1 MKYANLI
8 LPSHKLCFVVAL
20 AAGMIAVPMPTMAEQ
35 AVQNI
40 QQAGVVKGQV
50 TDKNGDAVIGATVK
64 VKNAQTG
71 TVTDFNGNFSLSVQ
85 KAGTLVVSY
94 IGYLAKEVAFNPGQT
109 LNISIEEDATAL
121 DEVVV
126 VGYGVQKKSDVT
138 GSVTSINKDRLSK
151 LPVTNVLQAVQ
162 GAAAGVINKDRLSK
176 LPVTN
181 VLQAVQGAAAGVTI
195 SQGSSIPGD
204 APSALVR
211 GRNSINAGTGPYIVV
226 DGIPIS
232 KSGGSLN
239 DINPSDI
246 ESMEILKDAS
256 ATAIYGTNGANGVIL
271 ITTKHGKD
279 GKPSVSYNGY
289 IGIEDF
295 AHKMDFCNGSQI
307 TQRYKDYVAQNP
319 GETMYNDFVK
329 NQNEAEAQAAGRETD
344 WLYDMVSQTGIIQDH
359 NVTVNGGAEKIK
371 YFISGDYMSQKGVL
385 KGFNYKRY
393 SLRMNIDADVT
404 DYLKIGTNSYIV
416 SHNRDGGRVNFLMAE
431 AMSPYGKVY
440 EDNGSY
446 CIYPMYTESLF
457 FNPMRDVNQD
467 HERRQWNINL
477 NGYADINFGNIWKP
491 LDGLRY
497 KFNFGYSFVPRREN
511 YYNGAEQNDLNGY
524 GYIFNA
530 ETQSYTAE
538 NILTY
543 AKDFG
548 KHHFDL
554 TALYAS
560 SRKKYHDN
568 TAAASKFIN
577 DELLWH
583 NLGGGG
589 TQTAKSYTD
598 LYTTVSQ
605 MGRLNYSYDS
615 RYLFT
620 FTVRRDGSSV
630 FGEDNKYGTF
640 PSVAL
645 GWNIANEK
653 FMEKTQG
660 WLNNL
665 KLRLSYGKAGNEA
678 IGVYET
684 LAKMSNAAITMD
696 GQSATALYPSSRM
709 GNSGLGWE
717 TTKTFNI
724 GIDFGLL
731 NNRIN
736 GNIDFYTSTTTDL
749 LLQRNL
755 PKISGYSNVYMN
767 MGKTA
772 NKGLEVTINSKNI
785 VTKDFTWGTNLVWS
799 WNKNEIKDLYGDE
812 KSDIGNRWF
821 IGEPISVIYDYEMV
835 GIWQKDEIERG
846 DHLKW
851 DPQAQPGD
859 VKLRDVN
866 GDGKIDPNDD
876 KTIQGQTTPKWIG
889 GLTNTFTYKNLSL
902 SIFIQT
908 VQGLKRNNSLLAM
921 ASDEMGRRNSTTEI
935 GYWTES
941 NPSNEYRS
949 LSKTSNRWGYGFP
962 CDASFTRIKDI
973 TLSYQFPAQITNALR
988 ISALTV
994 YASAR
999 NLATFTSW
1007 KGWDPESD
1015 ITQRGWGGYENNYP
1029 MTKSY
1034 VFGLNVT
1041 F

>member
-8 LPSHKLCFVVAL
+8 LPSRKLCFVVAL

-138 GSVTSINKDRLSK
+138 GSVTS
-151 LPVTNVLQAVQ
+151 
-162 GAAAGVINKDRLSK
+162 INKDRLSK

-653 FMEKTQG
+653 FMEKTQA

>member
-1 MKYANLI
+1 MKYAKLT
-8 LPSHKLCFVVAL
+8 LPSKKLCFVMAL
-20 AAGMIAVPMPTMAEQ
+20 AAGLGSFPLPTMAEQ
-35 AVQNI
+35 TVQNI
-40 QQAGVVKGQV
+40 QQTGVVKGQV

-64 VKNAQTG
+64 VKNAQAG
-71 TVTDFNGNFSLSVQ
+71 TVTDYDGNFVLNVHNP
-85 KAGTLVVSY
+85 GTLVITY
-94 IGYLAKEVAFNPGQT
+94 IGYLTKEVPFTLGQT
-109 LNISIEEDATAL
+109 LNITIEEDATAL
-121 DEVVV
+121 EEVVV

-138 GSVTSINKDRLSK
+138 GSVTSINKERLSK

-162 GAAAGVINKDRLSK
+162 GAAAGVNI
-176 LPVTN
+176 T
-181 VLQAVQGAAAGVTI
+181 
-195 SQGSSIPGD
+195 QGSSIPGD

-239 DINPSDI
+239 DINPADI

-279 GKPSVSYNGY
+279 GKPTISYNGY
-289 IGIEDF
+289 FGVEDF
-295 AHKMDFCNGSQI
+295 AKKLDFCNGAQI
-307 TQRYKDYVAQNP
+307 TQRYKDYVAQNA
-319 GETMYNDFVK
+319 GETMYNDYVK
-329 NQNEAEAQAAGRETD
+329 NASEAAAQAAGQETD

-359 NVTVNGGAEKIK
+359 NVTINGGAEKVK

-393 SLRMNIDADVT
+393 SLRMNVDADVT

-431 AMSPYGKVY
+431 AMSPYGQVY
-440 EDNGSY
+440 DEDGSY
-446 CIYPMYTESLF
+446 CQYPMYSETLF
-457 FNPMRDVNQD
+457 FNPMQYVDQD

-477 NGYADINFGNIWKP
+477 NGYADINFENIWKP
-491 LDGLRY
+491 LAGLHY
-497 KFNFGYSFVPRREN
+497 KFNFGYSYVPKREN
-511 YYNGAEQNDLNGY
+511 YYNGEDQFNTSGGY

-530 ETQSYTAE
+530 ETQSRTVE
-538 NILTY
+538 NILSY
-543 AKDFG
+543 AKDIQ
-548 KHHFDL
+548 KHHFDITL
-554 TALYAS
+554 LYAS

-568 TAAASKFIN
+568 TATGAKFIN

-583 NLGGGG
+583 NLGGGS
-589 TQTAKSYTD
+589 TQTSKSYTD
-598 LYTTVSQ
+598 LYKTVSQ

-630 FGEDNKYGTF
+630 FGDDNKFGVF

-645 GWNIANEK
+645 GWNITNEK
-653 FMEKTQG
+653 FMEKAQG

-684 LAKMSNAAITMD
+684 LAKMSNNALTMD

-724 GIDFGLL
+724 GLDFGFL

-736 GNIDFYTSTTTDL
+736 GNIDFYTSSTTDL

-785 VTKDFTWGTNLVWS
+785 VTKDFTWGTSLVWS
-799 WNKNEIKDLYGDE
+799 WNKNEIKDLYGDQ
-812 KSDIGNRWF
+812 KDDLGNRWF
-821 IGEPISVIYDYEMV
+821 IGQPISVIYDYVME
-835 GIWQKDEIERG
+835 GIWQKDEIDRG
-846 DHLKW
+846 DHLKQ

-859 VKLRDVN
+859 VKLADLD
-866 GDGKIDPNDD
+866 GDGKITPEGD
-876 KTIQGQTTPKWIG
+876 KKIQGQTTPKWIG
-889 GLTNTFTYKNLSL
+889 GLTNTFTYKNLTL

-935 GYWTES
+935 GYWTEA

-962 CDASFTRIKDI
+962 RSAAFTRVKDI
-973 TLSYQFPAQITNALR
+973 TLSYQFPAQICNMLHLN
-988 ISALTV
+988 ALTV
-994 YASAR
+994 YASGR
-999 NLATFTSW
+999 NLWTFTSW

-1029 MTKSY
+1029 MTKSM

>member
-138 GSVTSINKDRLSK
+138 GSVTS
-151 LPVTNVLQAVQ
+151 
-162 GAAAGVINKDRLSK
+162 INKDRLSK

-973 TLSYQFPAQITNALR
+973 TLSYQFPTQITNALR

>member
-1 MKYANLI
+1 MKYAKLT
-8 LPSHKLCFVVAL
+8 LPSKKLCFVMAL
-20 AAGMIAVPMPTMAEQ
+20 AAGMVAFPLPTMAEQ
-35 AVQNI
+35 AVQNV

-64 VKNAQTG
+64 VKDAQTG

-85 KAGTLVVSY
+85 KAGSIVVSY
-94 IGYLAKEVAFNPGQT
+94 IGYLTKEVAFTPGQS
-109 LNISIEEDATAL
+109 LNITIEEDATAL

-138 GSVTSINKDRLSK
+138 GSVTS
-151 LPVTNVLQAVQ
+151 
-162 GAAAGVINKDRLSK
+162 INKDRLSK

-239 DINPSDI
+239 DINPGDI

-289 IGIEDF
+289 IGFENF
-295 AHKMDFCNGSQI
+295 AKKMDFCNGAQI

-319 GETMYNDFVK
+319 GETMYNDYVK
-329 NQNEAEAQAAGRETD
+329 NQNEADAQAAGKETD

-359 NVTVNGGAEKIK
+359 NVTVNGGADKIK

-385 KGFNYKRY
+385 RGFNYKRY

-440 EDNGSY
+440 EDDGSY

-477 NGYADINFGNIWKP
+477 NAYADINFGNIWKP
-491 LDGLRY
+491 LEGLSY

-511 YYNGAEQNDLNGY
+511 YYNGAEQNDQNGY

-530 ETQSYTAE
+530 ETQSRTVE

-543 AKDFG
+543 AKDIK
-548 KHHFDL
+548 KHHFDITL
-554 TALYAS
+554 LYAS

-568 TAAASKFIN
+568 TATGAKFIN

-583 NLGGGG
+583 NLGGGA

-598 LYTTVSQ
+598 LYKTVSQ

-630 FGEDNKYGTF
+630 FGSDNKYGTF
-640 PSVAL
+640 PSIAL

-653 FMEKTQG
+653 FMEKVD

-684 LAKMSNAAITMD
+684 LAKMSNAALTMD

-724 GIDFGLL
+724 GIDFGIL

-736 GNIDFYTSTTTDL
+736 GNIDFYTSKTTDL

-767 MGKTA
+767 MGETA
-772 NKGLEVTINSKNI
+772 NKGLEITINSKNI
-785 VTKDFTWGTNLVWS
+785 VTKDFTWGTSLVWS
-799 WNKNEIKDLYGDE
+799 WNKNEIKDLYGD
-812 KSDIGNRWF
+812 KQDDLGNRWF
-821 IGEPISVIYDYEMV
+821 IGEPISVIYDYVME

-846 DHLKW
+846 DHLNH

-859 VKLRDVN
+859 VKLADLN
-866 GDGKIDPNDD
+866 GDGKITPEGD
-876 KTIQGQTTPKWIG
+876 KKIQGQTTPKWIG
-889 GLTNTFTYKNLSL
+889 GMTNTFTYKNLSL

-962 CDASFTRIKDI
+962 RSAAFTRIKDI
-973 TLSYQFPAQITNALR
+973 TLSYQFPAQICNMLHLN
-988 ISALTV
+988 ALTV
-994 YASAR
+994 YASGR
-999 NLATFTSW
+999 NLFTFTDW

-1029 MTKSY
+1029 MTKSM

>member
-1 MKYANLI
+1 MKYAKLT
-8 LPSHKLCFVVAL
+8 LPSKKLCFVMAL
-20 AAGMIAVPMPTMAEQ
+20 AAGLGSFPLPTMAEQ
-35 AVQNI
+35 TVQNI
-40 QQAGVVKGQV
+40 QQTGVVKGQV
-50 TDKNGDAVIGATVK
+50 TDKNGDPVIGATVK
-64 VKNAQTG
+64 VKNAQAG
-71 TVTDFNGNFSLSVQ
+71 TVTDYDGNFVLNVHNP
-85 KAGTLVVSY
+85 GTLVITY
-94 IGYLAKEVAFNPGQT
+94 IGYLTKEVPFTLGQT
-109 LNISIEEDATAL
+109 LNITIEEDATAL

-162 GAAAGVINKDRLSK
+162 GAAAGV
-176 LPVTN
+176 
-181 VLQAVQGAAAGVTI
+181 TI
-195 SQGSSIPGD
+195 TQGSSIPGD

-239 DINPSDI
+239 DINPADI

-279 GKPSVSYNGY
+279 GKPTVSYNGY
-289 IGIEDF
+289 VGFEDF
-295 AHKMDFCNGSQI
+295 AKKMDFCNGAQI

-319 GETMYNDFVK
+319 GETMYNDYVK
-329 NQNEAEAQAAGRETD
+329 NQNEAAAQAAGQETD
-344 WLYDMVSQTGIIQDH
+344 WIYDMVSQTGIIQDH
-359 NVTVNGGAEKIK
+359 NVTVNGGAERIK

-393 SLRMNIDADVT
+393 SMRMNVDADVT
-404 DYLKIGTNSYIV
+404 NYLKIGTNSYIV

-431 AMSPYGKVY
+431 AMSPYGQVY
-440 EDNGSY
+440 NEDGSY

-477 NGYADINFGNIWKP
+477 NAYAEMDFGNIWKP
-491 LDGLRY
+491 LAGLRY

-511 YYNGAEQNDLNGY
+511 YYNGAEQNDQNGY

-530 ETQSYTAE
+530 ETQSRTVE

-543 AKDFG
+543 AKDIQ
-548 KHHFDL
+548 KHHFDITL
-554 TALYAS
+554 LYAS

-568 TAAASKFIN
+568 TATGAKFIN
-577 DELLWH
+577 DELSWH

-598 LYTTVSQ
+598 LYKTVSQ

-630 FGEDNKYGTF
+630 FGNDNKFGVF

-653 FMEKTQG
+653 FMEKAQG

-684 LAKMSNAAITMD
+684 LAKMSNNALTMD

-724 GIDFGLL
+724 GLDFGFL

-736 GNIDFYTSTTTDL
+736 GNIDFYTSSTTDL

-785 VTKDFTWGTNLVWS
+785 VTKDFTWGTSLVWS
-799 WNKNEIKDLYGDE
+799 WNKNEIKDLYGDQ
-812 KSDIGNRWF
+812 KDDLGNRWF
-821 IGEPISVIYDYEMV
+821 IGQPISVIYDYVME
-835 GIWQKDEIERG
+835 GIWQKDEIDRG
-846 DHLKW
+846 DHLKQ

-859 VKLRDVN
+859 VKLADLD
-866 GDGKIDPNDD
+866 GDGKITPEGD
-876 KTIQGQTTPKWIG
+876 KKIQGQTTPKWIG
-889 GLTNTFTYKNLSL
+889 GLTNTFTYKNLTL

-935 GYWTES
+935 GYWTEA

-962 CDASFTRIKDI
+962 RSAAFTRVKDI
-973 TLSYQFPAQITNALR
+973 TLSYQFPAQICNMLHLN
-988 ISALTV
+988 ALTV
-994 YASAR
+994 YASGR
-999 NLATFTSW
+999 NLWTFTSW

-1029 MTKSY
+1029 MTKSM

>member
-1 MKYANLI
+1 MKYAKLT
-8 LPSHKLCFVVAL
+8 LPSKKLCFVMAL
-20 AAGMIAVPMPTMAEQ
+20 AAGMVAFPLPTMAEQ
-35 AVQNI
+35 AVQNV

-64 VKNAQTG
+64 VKDAQTG

-85 KAGTLVVSY
+85 KAGSIVVSY
-94 IGYLAKEVAFNPGQT
+94 IGYLTKEVAFTPGQS
-109 LNISIEEDATAL
+109 LNITIEEDATAL

-138 GSVTSINKDRLSK
+138 GSVTS
-151 LPVTNVLQAVQ
+151 
-162 GAAAGVINKDRLSK
+162 INKDRLSK

-239 DINPSDI
+239 DINPGDI

-289 IGIEDF
+289 IGFENF
-295 AHKMDFCNGSQI
+295 AKKMDFCNGAQI

-319 GETMYNDFVK
+319 GETMYNDYVK
-329 NQNEAEAQAAGRETD
+329 NQNEADAQAAGKETD

-359 NVTVNGGAEKIK
+359 NVTVNGGADKIK

-440 EDNGSY
+440 EDDGSY

-477 NGYADINFGNIWKP
+477 NAYADINFGNIWKP
-491 LDGLRY
+491 LEGLSY

-511 YYNGAEQNDLNGY
+511 YYNGAEQNDQNGY

-530 ETQSYTAE
+530 ETQSRTVE

-543 AKDFG
+543 AKDIK
-548 KHHFDL
+548 KHHFDITL
-554 TALYAS
+554 LYAS

-568 TAAASKFIN
+568 TATGAKFIN

-583 NLGGGG
+583 NLGGGA

-598 LYTTVSQ
+598 LYKTVSQ

-630 FGEDNKYGTF
+630 FGSDNKYGTF
-640 PSVAL
+640 PSIAL

-653 FMEKTQG
+653 FMEKVD

-684 LAKMSNAAITMD
+684 LAKMSNAALTMD

-724 GIDFGLL
+724 GIDFGIL

-736 GNIDFYTSTTTDL
+736 GNIDFYTSKTTDL

-767 MGKTA
+767 MGETA
-772 NKGLEVTINSKNI
+772 NKGLEITINSKNI
-785 VTKDFTWGTNLVWS
+785 VTKDFTWGTSLVWS
-799 WNKNEIKDLYGDE
+799 WNKNEIKDLYGD
-812 KSDIGNRWF
+812 KQDDLGNRWF
-821 IGEPISVIYDYEMV
+821 IGEPISVIYDYVME

-846 DHLKW
+846 DHLNH

-859 VKLRDVN
+859 VKLADLD
-866 GDGKIDPNDD
+866 GDGKITPEGD
-876 KTIQGQTTPKWIG
+876 KKIQGQTTPKWIG
-889 GLTNTFTYKNLSL
+889 GMTNTFTYKNLSL

-908 VQGLKRNNSLLAM
+908 VQGLKRDNSLLAM

-962 CDASFTRIKDI
+962 RSAAFTRIKDI
-973 TLSYQFPAQITNALR
+973 TLSYQFPAQICNMLHLN
-988 ISALTV
+988 ALTV
-994 YASAR
+994 YASGR
-999 NLATFTSW
+999 NLFTFTDW

-1029 MTKSY
+1029 MTKSM

>member
-1 MKYANLI
+1 M
-8 LPSHKLCFVVAL
+8 AL
-20 AAGMIAVPMPTMAEQ
+20 AAGLGSFPLPTMAEQ
-35 AVQNI
+35 TVQNI
-40 QQAGVVKGQV
+40 QQTGVVKGQV
-50 TDKNGDAVIGATVK
+50 TDKNGDPVIGATVK
-64 VKNAQTG
+64 VKNAQAG
-71 TVTDFNGNFSLSVQ
+71 TVTDYDGNFVLNVHNP
-85 KAGTLVVSY
+85 GTLVITY
-94 IGYLAKEVAFNPGQT
+94 IGYLTKEVPFTLGQT
-109 LNISIEEDATAL
+109 LNITIEEDATAL

-162 GAAAGVINKDRLSK
+162 GAAAGV
-176 LPVTN
+176 
-181 VLQAVQGAAAGVTI
+181 TI
-195 SQGSSIPGD
+195 TQGSSIPGD

-239 DINPSDI
+239 DINPADI

-279 GKPSVSYNGY
+279 GKPTVSYNGY
-289 IGIEDF
+289 VGFEDF
-295 AHKMDFCNGSQI
+295 AKKMDFCNGAQI

-319 GETMYNDFVK
+319 GETMYNDYVK
-329 NQNEAEAQAAGRETD
+329 NQNEAAAQAAGQETD
-344 WLYDMVSQTGIIQDH
+344 WIYDMVSQTGIIQDH
-359 NVTVNGGAEKIK
+359 NVTVNGGAERIK

-393 SLRMNIDADVT
+393 SMRMNVDADVT
-404 DYLKIGTNSYIV
+404 NYLKIGTNSYIV

-431 AMSPYGKVY
+431 AMSPYGQVY
-440 EDNGSY
+440 NEDGSY

-477 NGYADINFGNIWKP
+477 NAYAEMDFGNIWKP
-491 LDGLRY
+491 LAGLRY

-511 YYNGAEQNDLNGY
+511 YYNGAEQNDQNGY

-530 ETQSYTAE
+530 ETQSRTVE

-543 AKDFG
+543 AKDIQ
-548 KHHFDL
+548 KHHFDITL
-554 TALYAS
+554 LYAS

-568 TAAASKFIN
+568 TATGAKFIN
-577 DELLWH
+577 DELSWH

-598 LYTTVSQ
+598 LYKTVSQ

-630 FGEDNKYGTF
+630 FGNDNKFGVF

-653 FMEKTQG
+653 FMEKAQG

-684 LAKMSNAAITMD
+684 LAKMSNNALTMD

-724 GIDFGLL
+724 GLDFGFL

-736 GNIDFYTSTTTDL
+736 GNIDFYTSSTTDL

-785 VTKDFTWGTNLVWS
+785 VTKDFTWGTSLVWS
-799 WNKNEIKDLYGDE
+799 WNKNEIKDLYGDQ
-812 KSDIGNRWF
+812 KDDLGNRWF
-821 IGEPISVIYDYEMV
+821 IGQPISVIYDYVME
-835 GIWQKDEIERG
+835 GIWQKDEIDRG
-846 DHLKW
+846 DHLKQ

-859 VKLRDVN
+859 VKLADLD
-866 GDGKIDPNDD
+866 GDGKITPEGD
-876 KTIQGQTTPKWIG
+876 KKIQGQTTPKWIG
-889 GLTNTFTYKNLSL
+889 GLTNTFTYKNLTL

-935 GYWTES
+935 GYWTEA

-962 CDASFTRIKDI
+962 RSAAFTRVKDI
-973 TLSYQFPAQITNALR
+973 TLSYQFPAQICNMLHLN
-988 ISALTV
+988 ALTV
-994 YASAR
+994 YASGR
-999 NLATFTSW
+999 NLWTFTSW

-1029 MTKSY
+1029 MTKSM

>member
-1 MKYANLI
+1 M
-8 LPSHKLCFVVAL
+8 KLCFAMAL
-20 AAGMIAVPMPTMAEQ
+20 AAGMMAFPLSTKAEQ
-35 AVQNI
+35 AVQNV

-50 TDKNGDAVIGATVK
+50 TDKNGDAVIGATIK
-64 VKNAQTG
+64 VKNAQAG
-71 TVTDFNGNFSLSVQ
+71 TVTDFDGQFSLNVQ
-85 KAGTLVVSY
+85 GPGTLVISY
-94 IGYLAKEVAFNPGQT
+94 IGYLTKEVPFTVGQT
-109 LNISIEEDATAL
+109 LSISIEEDATAL

-138 GSVTSINKDRLSK
+138 GSVTSINKE
-151 LPVTNVLQAVQ
+151 
-162 GAAAGVINKDRLSK
+162 RLSK

-195 SQGSSIPGD
+195 QQGSSIPGD

-239 DINPSDI
+239 DINPGDI

-279 GKPSVSYNGY
+279 GKPSISYNGY
-289 IGIEDF
+289 LGIEDF
-295 AHKMDFCNGSQI
+295 AKKLDYCNGAQI
-307 TQRYKDYVAQNP
+307 TQRYRDYVAQNP
-319 GETMYNDFVK
+319 GETMYNDYVK
-329 NQNEAEAQAAGRETD
+329 NQAEAANQAAGIETD
-344 WLYDMVSQTGIIQDH
+344 GLYDMVSQTGIIQDH
-359 NVTVNGGAEKIK
+359 HVTSKGGAENVK

-404 DYLKIGTNSYIV
+404 NYLKIGTNSYIV

-431 AMSPYGKVY
+431 AMSPYGQVY
-440 EDNGSY
+440 EEDGSY
-446 CIYPMYTESLF
+446 KQYPMYSETLF
-457 FNPMRDVNQD
+457 FNPMQYIDQD
-467 HERRQWNINL
+467 HKRRQWNINL
-477 NGYADINFGNIWKP
+477 NGYADLNFGNIWKP
-491 LDGLRY
+491 LEGLHY
-497 KFNFGYSFVPRREN
+497 KFNFGYSFVPKREN
-511 YYNGAEQNDLNGY
+511 YYNGEAEFNYSGGY

-530 ETQSYTAE
+530 ETQSYTSE
-538 NILTY
+538 NILSY
-543 AKDFG
+543 AKDIK
-548 KHHFDL
+548 KHHFDITL
-554 TALYAS
+554 LYAS
-560 SRKKYHDN
+560 SRKKYHESKA
-568 TAAASKFIN
+568 TGSKFIN
-577 DELLWH
+577 DELSWH
-583 NLGGGG
+583 NLGGGS
-589 TQTAKSYTD
+589 TQTSGSYSD

-630 FGEDNKYGTF
+630 FGADNKYGTF

-645 GWNIANEK
+645 GWNISNEK
-653 FMEKTQG
+653 FMEKAD

-684 LAKMSNAAITMD
+684 LAKMSNSAITMD
-696 GQSATALYPSSRM
+696 GASATALYPSSRM

-724 GIDFGLL
+724 GIDFGIL

-799 WNKNEIKDLYGDE
+799 YNKNEIKDLYGDE
-812 KSDIGNRWF
+812 KDDLGNRWF
-821 IGEPISVIYDYEMV
+821 IGEPISVIYDYVME
-835 GIWQKDEIERG
+835 GIWQEDEIARG
-846 DHLKW
+846 DHLNH
-851 DPQAQPGD
+851 DPQAQAGD
-859 VKLRDVN
+859 VKLADLD
-866 GDGKIDPNDD
+866 GDGKITPEGD
-876 KTIQGQTTPKWIG
+876 KKIQGQTAPKWTA
-889 GLTNTFTYKNLSL
+889 GLTNTFSYKGFTL

-908 VQGLKRNNSLLAM
+908 AQGHKRNNSLLAM
-921 ASDEMGRRNSTTEI
+921 AADEQGRRNSTTEV
-935 GYWTES
+935 GYWTPE
-941 NPSNEYRS
+941 NKSNEYRS

-962 CDASFTRIKDI
+962 RNAGYTRIKDV
-973 TLSYQFPAQITNALR
+973 TLSYQFPAQVINALHL
-988 ISALTV
+988 SALTAYV
-994 YASAR
+994 SGR
-999 NLATFTSW
+999 NLYTFTSW
-1007 KGWDPESD
+1007 KGWDPEAD

-1029 MTKSY
+1029 MTKSF

>member
-1 MKYANLI
+1 MKYAKLT
-8 LPSHKLCFVVAL
+8 LPSKKLCFVMAL
-20 AAGMIAVPMPTMAEQ
+20 AAGMVAFPLPTMAEQ
-35 AVQNI
+35 AVQNV

-64 VKNAQTG
+64 VKDAQTG

-85 KAGTLVVSY
+85 KAGSIVVSY
-94 IGYLAKEVAFNPGQT
+94 IGYLTKEVAFTPGQS
-109 LNISIEEDATAL
+109 LNITIEEDATAL

-138 GSVTSINKDRLSK
+138 GSVTS
-151 LPVTNVLQAVQ
+151 
-162 GAAAGVINKDRLSK
+162 INKDRLSK

-239 DINPSDI
+239 DINPGDI

-289 IGIEDF
+289 IGFENF
-295 AHKMDFCNGSQI
+295 AKKMDFCNGAQI

-319 GETMYNDFVK
+319 GETMYNDYVK
-329 NQNEAEAQAAGRETD
+329 NQNEADAQAAGKETD

-359 NVTVNGGAEKIK
+359 NVTVNGGADKIK

-440 EDNGSY
+440 EDDGSY

-477 NGYADINFGNIWKP
+477 NAYADINFGNIWKP
-491 LDGLRY
+491 LEGLSY

-511 YYNGAEQNDLNGY
+511 YYNGAEQNDQNGY

-530 ETQSYTAE
+530 ETQSRTVE

-543 AKDFG
+543 AKDIK
-548 KHHFDL
+548 KHHFDITL
-554 TALYAS
+554 LYAS

-568 TAAASKFIN
+568 TATGAKFIN

-583 NLGGGG
+583 NLGGGA

-598 LYTTVSQ
+598 LYKTVSQ

-630 FGEDNKYGTF
+630 FGSDNKYGTF
-640 PSVAL
+640 PSIAL

-653 FMEKTQG
+653 FMEKVD

-684 LAKMSNAAITMD
+684 LAKMSNAALTMD

-724 GIDFGLL
+724 GIDFGIL

-736 GNIDFYTSTTTDL
+736 GNIDFYTSKTTDL

-767 MGKTA
+767 MGETA
-772 NKGLEVTINSKNI
+772 NKGLEITINSKNI
-785 VTKDFTWGTNLVWS
+785 VTKDFTWGTSLVWS
-799 WNKNEIKDLYGDE
+799 WNKNEIKDLYGD
-812 KSDIGNRWF
+812 KQDDLGNRWF
-821 IGEPISVIYDYEMV
+821 IGEPISVIYDYVME

-846 DHLKW
+846 DHLNH

-859 VKLRDVN
+859 VKLADLN
-866 GDGKIDPNDD
+866 GDGKITPEGD
-876 KTIQGQTTPKWIG
+876 KKIQGQTTPKWIG
-889 GLTNTFTYKNLSL
+889 GMTNTFTYKNLSL

-941 NPSNEYRS
+941 NPTNEYRS

-962 CDASFTRIKDI
+962 RSAAFTRIKDI
-973 TLSYQFPAQITNALR
+973 TLSYQFPAQICNMLHLN
-988 ISALTV
+988 ALTV
-994 YASAR
+994 YASGR
-999 NLATFTSW
+999 NLFTFTDW

-1015 ITQRGWGGYENNYP
+1015 ITQRGWRDCENNYP
-1029 MTKSY
+1029 MTKSM

>member
-1 MKYANLI
+1 MKYAKLT
-8 LPSHKLCFVVAL
+8 LPTRKLCFVMAL
-20 AAGMIAVPMPTMAEQ
+20 AAGMMAFPLPTMAEQ
-35 AVQNI
+35 AVQDV

-50 TDKNGDAVIGATVK
+50 TDKNGEGVIGATVK
-64 VKNAQTG
+64 VKDAATG
-71 TVTDFNGNFSLSVQ
+71 TVTDFDGSFSLNVQ
-85 KAGTLVVSY
+85 SAGTLVVSY
-94 IGYLAKEVAFNPGQT
+94 IGYLTKEVAFTPGQT
-109 LNISIEEDATAL
+109 LNITIEEDATAL

-138 GSVTSINKDRLSK
+138 GSVTS
-151 LPVTNVLQAVQ
+151 
-162 GAAAGVINKDRLSK
+162 INKDRLSK

-226 DGIPIS
+226 DGVPIS

-239 DINPSDI
+239 DINPGDI

-271 ITTKHGKD
+271 ITTKHGTD
-279 GKPSVSYNGY
+279 GKPSISYNGY
-289 IGIEDF
+289 LGIEDF
-295 AHKMDFCNGSQI
+295 AHKMDYCNGAQI

-404 DYLKIGTNSYIV
+404 DYLRIGTNSYIV
-416 SHNRDGGRVNFLMAE
+416 SHNRDGGRVNFMMAE

-440 EDNGSY
+440 EDDGSY

-457 FNPMRDVNQD
+457 FNPLRDINQD

-477 NGYADINFGNIWKP
+477 NAYAELNFGNIWKP
-491 LDGLRY
+491 LTGLTY
-497 KFNFGYSFVPRREN
+497 KFNFGYSFVPKREN
-511 YYNGAEQNDLNGY
+511 YYNGAEQNDPNGY

-530 ETQSYTAE
+530 ETQSRTVE

-543 AKDFG
+543 AKDIQ
-548 KHHFDL
+548 KHHFDITL
-554 TALYAS
+554 LYAS

-568 TAAASKFIN
+568 TATGAKFIN

-630 FGEDNKYGTF
+630 FGSDNKYGTF

-653 FMEKTQG
+653 FMEKAD

-684 LAKMSNAAITMD
+684 LAKMSNAALTMD

-724 GIDFGLL
+724 GIDFGFL

-755 PKISGYSNVYMN
+755 PKISGFSNVYMN
-767 MGKTA
+767 MGETA
-772 NKGLEVTINSKNI
+772 NKGLEITVNSKNI
-785 VTKDFTWGTNLVWS
+785 VTKDFTWSTSLVWS
-799 WNKNEIKDLYGDE
+799 WNKNEIKDLYGD
-812 KSDIGNRWF
+812 KQDDLGNRWF
-821 IGEPISVIYDYEMV
+821 IGHPISVIYDYEME

-846 DHLKW
+846 DHLKH
-851 DPQAQPGD
+851 DPQAQAGD
-859 VKLRDVN
+859 VKLRDID
-866 GDGKIDPNDD
+866 GDGKITPEGD

-889 GLTNTFTYKNLSL
+889 GLTNTFTYKNLTL

-921 ASDEMGRRNSTTEI
+921 ASDEMGRRNSTTEV
-935 GYWTES
+935 GYWS
-941 NPSNEYRS
+941 VDNPTNEFRS

-962 CDASFTRIKDI
+962 RNASFTRVKDI
-973 TLSYQFPAQITNALR
+973 TLSYVFPQQITNKLH
-988 ISALTV
+988 IGGLTV
-994 YASAR
+994 YASGR
-999 NLATFTSW
+999 NLLTFTDW
-1007 KGWDPESD
+1007 IGWDPESD

>member
-1 MKYANLI
+1 MKYAKLT
-8 LPSHKLCFVVAL
+8 LPTRKLCFVMAL
-20 AAGMIAVPMPTMAEQ
+20 AAGMVAFPLPTMAEQ
-35 AVQNI
+35 AVQDV

-50 TDKNGDAVIGATVK
+50 TDKNGEGVIGATVK
-64 VKNAQTG
+64 VKDAATG
-71 TVTDFNGNFSLSVQ
+71 TVTDFDGNFTLNVQ
-85 KAGTLVVSY
+85 GAGTLVVSY
-94 IGYLAKEVAFNPGQT
+94 IGYLTKEVPFTVGQT

-138 GSVTSINKDRLSK
+138 GSVTSINKE
-151 LPVTNVLQAVQ
+151 
-162 GAAAGVINKDRLSK
+162 RLSK

-195 SQGSSIPGD
+195 TQGSSIPGD

-239 DINPSDI
+239 DINPNDI

-279 GKPSVSYNGY
+279 GKPNISYNGY
-289 IGIEDF
+289 LGIEDF
-295 AHKMDFCNGSQI
+295 AKKLDFCNGAEI
-307 TQRYKDYVAQNP
+307 TQRYKDYVAQNA
-319 GETMYNDFVK
+319 GETMYNDYVK
-329 NQNEAEAQAAGRETD
+329 NANEAANQAAGIETD
-344 WLYDMVSQTGIIQDH
+344 WLYDMISQTGIIQDH
-359 NVTVNGGAEKIK
+359 NVTINGGAERVK
-371 YFISGDYMSQKGVL
+371 YFISGDYMKQKGVL
-385 KGFNYKRY
+385 KGFNYQRY

-431 AMSPYGKVY
+431 AMSPYGQVY
-440 EDNGSY
+440 DEDGSY
-446 CIYPMYTESLF
+446 TQYPMYSETLF
-457 FNPMRDVNQD
+457 FNPMQYIDQD

-491 LDGLRY
+491 LEGLHY
-497 KFNFGYSFVPRREN
+497 KFNFGYSFVPRRED
-511 YYNGAEQNDLNGY
+511 YYNGEAQFNTSGGY

-530 ETQSYTAE
+530 ETQSYTSE
-538 NILTY
+538 NIVSY
-543 AKDFG
+543 AKDLG
-548 KHHFDL
+548 KNHFDVTL
-554 TALYAS
+554 LYAS
-560 SRKKYHDN
+560 SRKKYHESKA
-568 TAAASKFIN
+568 TGSKFIN

-583 NLGGGG
+583 NLGGGS
-589 TQTAKSYTD
+589 TQTSGSYSD

-630 FGEDNKYGTF
+630 FGDDNKYGVF

-645 GWNIANEK
+645 GWNITNEK
-653 FMEKTQG
+653 FMEKMD

-684 LAKMSNAAITMD
+684 LAKMSNAAIAMD
-696 GQSATALYPSSRM
+696 GATATALYPSSRM

-724 GIDFGLL
+724 GIDFGIL

-772 NKGLEVTINSKNI
+772 NKGLEITINSKNI
-785 VTKDFTWGTNLVWS
+785 VTKDFTWGTSLVWS

-812 KSDIGNRWF
+812 KDDLGNRWF
-821 IGEPISVIYDYEMV
+821 IGEPISVIYDYEME
-835 GIWQKDEIERG
+835 GIWQEDEIAAG
-846 DHLKW
+846 KHLNQ
-851 DPQAQPGD
+851 DPQAQAGD
-859 VKLRDVN
+859 VKLKDQN

-876 KTIQGQTTPKWIG
+876 KVIQGQTTPKWTA
-889 GLTNTFTYKNLSL
+889 GLTNTFSYKGFTLSV
-902 SIFIQT
+902 FIQT
-908 VQGLKRNNSLLAM
+908 AQGQKRNNSLLAM
-921 ASDEMGRRNSTTEI
+921 AADEQGRRNSTTEV
-935 GYWTES
+935 GYWTPE
-941 NPSNEYRS
+941 NKSNEYRS

-962 CDASFTRIKDI
+962 RDASYTRIKDV
-973 TLSYQFPAQITNALR
+973 TLSYTFPTQITNLLHL
-988 ISALTV
+988 SSLTAYV
-994 YASAR
+994 SGR
-999 NLATFTSW
+999 NLYTFTDW
-1007 KGWDPESD
+1007 KGWDPEAD
-1015 ITQRGWGGYENNYP
+1015 ITQRGWSGYENNYP
-1029 MTKSY
+1029 MTKSF

>member
-1 MKYANLI
+1 MKYAKLT
-8 LPSHKLCFVVAL
+8 LPSKKLCFVMAL
-20 AAGMIAVPMPTMAEQ
+20 AAGMVAFPLPTMAEQ
-35 AVQNI
+35 AVQNV

-64 VKNAQTG
+64 VKDAQTG

-85 KAGTLVVSY
+85 KAGSIVVSY
-94 IGYLAKEVAFNPGQT
+94 IGYLTKEVAFTPGQS
-109 LNISIEEDATAL
+109 LNITIEEDATAL

-138 GSVTSINKDRLSK
+138 GSVTS
-151 LPVTNVLQAVQ
+151 
-162 GAAAGVINKDRLSK
+162 INKDRLSK

-239 DINPSDI
+239 DINPGDI

-289 IGIEDF
+289 IGFENF
-295 AHKMDFCNGSQI
+295 AKKMDFCNGAQI

-319 GETMYNDFVK
+319 GETMYNDYVK
-329 NQNEAEAQAAGRETD
+329 NQNEADAQAAGKETD

-359 NVTVNGGAEKIK
+359 NVTVNGGADKIK

-440 EDNGSY
+440 EDDGSY

-477 NGYADINFGNIWKP
+477 NAYADINFGNIWKP
-491 LDGLRY
+491 LEGLSY
-497 KFNFGYSFVPRREN
+497 KFNFGYSFVPKREN
-511 YYNGAEQNDLNGY
+511 YYNGAEQNDQNGY

-530 ETQSYTAE
+530 ETQSRTVE

-543 AKDFG
+543 AKDIK
-548 KHHFDL
+548 KHHFDITL
-554 TALYAS
+554 LYAS

-568 TAAASKFIN
+568 TATGAKFIN

-583 NLGGGG
+583 NLGGGA

-598 LYTTVSQ
+598 LYKTVSQ

-630 FGEDNKYGTF
+630 FGSDNKYGTF
-640 PSVAL
+640 PSIAL

-653 FMEKTQG
+653 FMEKVD

-684 LAKMSNAAITMD
+684 LAKMSNAALTMD

-724 GIDFGLL
+724 GIDFGIL

-736 GNIDFYTSTTTDL
+736 GNIDFYTSKTTDL

-767 MGKTA
+767 MGETA
-772 NKGLEVTINSKNI
+772 NKGLEITINSKNI
-785 VTKDFTWGTNLVWS
+785 VTKDFTWGTSLVWS
-799 WNKNEIKDLYGDE
+799 WNKNEIKDLYGDQQ
-812 KSDIGNRWF
+812 DDLGNRWF
-821 IGEPISVIYDYEMV
+821 IGEPISVIYDYVME

-846 DHLKW
+846 DHLNH

-859 VKLRDVN
+859 VKLADLD
-866 GDGKIDPNDD
+866 GDGKITPEGD
-876 KTIQGQTTPKWIG
+876 KKIQGQTTPKWIG
-889 GLTNTFTYKNLSL
+889 GMTNTFTYKNLSL

-941 NPSNEYRS
+941 NPTNEYRS

-962 CDASFTRIKDI
+962 RSAAFTRIKDI
-973 TLSYQFPAQITNALR
+973 TLSYQFPAQICNMLHLN
-988 ISALTV
+988 ALTV
-994 YASAR
+994 YASGR
-999 NLATFTSW
+999 NLFTFTDW

-1029 MTKSY
+1029 MTKSM

>member
-1 MKYANLI
+1 MKYAKLT
-8 LPSHKLCFVVAL
+8 LPTRKLCFVMAL
-20 AAGMIAVPMPTMAEQ
+20 AAGMMAFPLPTMAEQ
-35 AVQNI
+35 AVQDV

-50 TDKNGDAVIGATVK
+50 TDKNGEGVIGATVK
-64 VKNAQTG
+64 VKDAATG
-71 TVTDFNGNFSLSVQ
+71 TVTDYDGSFSLNVQ
-85 KAGTLVVSY
+85 SAGTLVVSY
-94 IGYLAKEVAFNPGQT
+94 IGYLTKEVAFTPGQT
-109 LNISIEEDATAL
+109 LNITIEEDATAL

-138 GSVTSINKDRLSK
+138 GSVTS
-151 LPVTNVLQAVQ
+151 
-162 GAAAGVINKDRLSK
+162 INKDRLSK

-226 DGIPIS
+226 DGVPIS

-239 DINPSDI
+239 DINPGDI

-279 GKPSVSYNGY
+279 GKPSISYNGY
-289 IGIEDF
+289 LGIEDF
-295 AHKMDFCNGSQI
+295 AHKMDYCNGAQI

-359 NVTVNGGAEKIK
+359 NVTINGGAEKIK

-404 DYLKIGTNSYIV
+404 DYLRIGTNSYIV
-416 SHNRDGGRVNFLMAE
+416 SHNRDGGRVNFMMAE

-440 EDNGSY
+440 EDDGSY

-457 FNPMRDVNQD
+457 FNPLRDINQD

-477 NGYADINFGNIWKP
+477 NAYAELNFGNIWKP
-491 LDGLRY
+491 LTGLTY
-497 KFNFGYSFVPRREN
+497 KFNFGYSFVPKREN
-511 YYNGAEQNDLNGY
+511 YYNGAEQNDPNGY

-530 ETQSYTAE
+530 ETQSRTVE

-543 AKDFG
+543 AKDIQ
-548 KHHFDL
+548 KHHFDITL
-554 TALYAS
+554 LYAS

-568 TAAASKFIN
+568 TATGAKFIN

-598 LYTTVSQ
+598 LYKTVSQ

-630 FGEDNKYGTF
+630 FGADNKYGTF
-640 PSVAL
+640 PSIAL

-653 FMEKTQG
+653 FMEKAD

-684 LAKMSNAAITMD
+684 LAKMSNAALTMD

-724 GIDFGLL
+724 GIDFGFL

-772 NKGLEVTINSKNI
+772 NKGLEITINSKNI

-908 VQGLKRNNSLLAM
+908 VQGLKRNNSLLGT
-921 ASDEMGRRNSTTEI
+921 ASDEMGRRNSPTEI
-935 GYWTES
+935 GYWSES
-941 NPSNEYRS
+941 NPSNEFRS

-962 CDASFTRIKDI
+962 CDASFTRIKDV
-973 TLSYQFPAQITNALR
+973 TLSYQFPAQIVNALH

-1007 KGWDPESD
+1007 KGWDPEAD

>member
-1 MKYANLI
+1 MKYAKLT
-8 LPSHKLCFVVAL
+8 LPTRKLCFVMAL
-20 AAGMIAVPMPTMAEQ
+20 AAGMVAFPLPTMAEQ
-35 AVQNI
+35 AVQDV

-50 TDKNGDAVIGATVK
+50 TDKNGEGVIGATVK
-64 VKNAQTG
+64 VKDAATG
-71 TVTDFNGNFSLSVQ
+71 TVTDYDGNFTLNVQ

-94 IGYLAKEVAFNPGQT
+94 IGYLTKEVAFTPGQT

-138 GSVTSINKDRLSK
+138 GSVTSINKE
-151 LPVTNVLQAVQ
+151 
-162 GAAAGVINKDRLSK
+162 RLSK

-226 DGIPIS
+226 DGVPIS

-239 DINPSDI
+239 DINPGDI

-289 IGIEDF
+289 LGVEDF
-295 AHKMDFCNGSQI
+295 AHKMDYCNGAQI

-404 DYLKIGTNSYIV
+404 DYLRIGTNSYIV
-416 SHNRDGGRVNFLMAE
+416 SHNRDGGRVNFMMAE

-440 EDNGSY
+440 EDDGSY

-457 FNPMRDVNQD
+457 FNPLRDINQD

-477 NGYADINFGNIWKP
+477 NAYAELNFGNIWKP
-491 LDGLRY
+491 LTGLTY
-497 KFNFGYSFVPRREN
+497 KFNFGYSFVPKREN
-511 YYNGAEQNDLNGY
+511 YYNGAEQNDPNGY

-530 ETQSYTAE
+530 ETQSRTVE

-543 AKDFG
+543 AKDIQ
-548 KHHFDL
+548 KHHFDITL
-554 TALYAS
+554 LYAS

-568 TAAASKFIN
+568 TATGAKFIN

-630 FGEDNKYGTF
+630 FGSDNKYGTF

-653 FMEKTQG
+653 FMEKAD

-684 LAKMSNAAITMD
+684 LAKMSNAALTMD
-696 GQSATALYPSSRM
+696 GQSNTALYPSSRM

-724 GIDFGLL
+724 GIDFGFL

-772 NKGLEVTINSKNI
+772 NKGLEITINSKNI

-846 DHLKW
+846 DHQNW

-908 VQGLKRNNSLLAM
+908 VQGLKRNNSLLGT
-921 ASDEMGRRNSTTEI
+921 ASDEMGRRNSPTEI
-935 GYWTES
+935 GYWSES
-941 NPSNEYRS
+941 NPSNEFRS

-962 CDASFTRIKDI
+962 CDASFTRIKDV
-973 TLSYQFPAQITNALR
+973 TLSYQFPAQIVNALR

-1007 KGWDPESD
+1007 KGWDPEAD

>member
-1 MKYANLI
+1 MKYAKLT
-8 LPSHKLCFVVAL
+8 LPSKKLCFVMAL
-20 AAGMIAVPMPTMAEQ
+20 AAGMVAFPLPTMAEQ
-35 AVQNI
+35 AVQNV
-40 QQAGVVKGQV
+40 QQAGVVKGQI

-64 VKNAQTG
+64 VKDAQTG

-85 KAGTLVVSY
+85 KAGSIVVSY
-94 IGYLAKEVAFNPGQT
+94 IGYLTKEVAFTPGQS
-109 LNISIEEDATAL
+109 LNITIEEDATAL

-162 GAAAGVINKDRLSK
+162 GAAAGV
-176 LPVTN
+176 
-181 VLQAVQGAAAGVTI
+181 TI
-195 SQGSSIPGD
+195 QQGSSIPGD

-239 DINPSDI
+239 DINPGDI

-289 IGIEDF
+289 IGFENF
-295 AHKMDFCNGSQI
+295 AKKMDFCNGAQI

-319 GETMYNDFVK
+319 GETMYNDYVK
-329 NQNEAEAQAAGRETD
+329 NQNEADAQAAGKETD

-359 NVTVNGGAEKIK
+359 NVTVNGGADKIK

-440 EDNGSY
+440 EDDGSY

-477 NGYADINFGNIWKP
+477 NAYADINFGNIWKP
-491 LDGLRY
+491 LEGLSY

-511 YYNGAEQNDLNGY
+511 YYNGAEQNDQNGY

-530 ETQSYTAE
+530 ETQSRTVE

-543 AKDFG
+543 AKDIK
-548 KHHFDL
+548 KHHFDITL
-554 TALYAS
+554 LYAS

-568 TAAASKFIN
+568 TATGAKFIN

-583 NLGGGG
+583 NLGGGA

-598 LYTTVSQ
+598 LYKTVSQ

-630 FGEDNKYGTF
+630 FGSDNKYGTF
-640 PSVAL
+640 PSIAL

-653 FMEKTQG
+653 FMEKVD

-684 LAKMSNAAITMD
+684 LAKMSNAALTMD

-724 GIDFGLL
+724 GIDFGIL

-736 GNIDFYTSTTTDL
+736 GNIDFYTSKTTDL

-767 MGKTA
+767 MGETA
-772 NKGLEVTINSKNI
+772 NKGLEITINSKNI
-785 VTKDFTWGTNLVWS
+785 VTKDFTWGTSLVWS
-799 WNKNEIKDLYGDE
+799 WNKNEIKDLYGD
-812 KSDIGNRWF
+812 KQDDLGNRWF
-821 IGEPISVIYDYEMV
+821 IGEPISVIYDYVME

-846 DHLKW
+846 DHLNH

-859 VKLRDVN
+859 VKLADLN
-866 GDGKIDPNDD
+866 GDGKITPEGD
-876 KTIQGQTTPKWIG
+876 KKIQGQTTPKWIG
-889 GLTNTFTYKNLSL
+889 GMTNTFTYKNLSL

-941 NPSNEYRS
+941 NPTNEYRS

-962 CDASFTRIKDI
+962 RSAAFTRIKDI
-973 TLSYQFPAQITNALR
+973 TLSYQFPAQICNMLHLN
-988 ISALTV
+988 ALTV
-994 YASAR
+994 YASGR
-999 NLATFTSW
+999 NLFTFTDW

-1029 MTKSY
+1029 MTKSM

>member
-1 MKYANLI
+1 MKYAKLT
-8 LPSHKLCFVVAL
+8 LPSKKLCFVMAL
-20 AAGMIAVPMPTMAEQ
+20 AAGMVAFPLPTMAEQ
-35 AVQNI
+35 AVQNV

-64 VKNAQTG
+64 VKDAQTG

-85 KAGTLVVSY
+85 KAGSIVVSY
-94 IGYLAKEVAFNPGQT
+94 IGYLTKEVAFTPGQS
-109 LNISIEEDATAL
+109 LNITIEEDATAL

-138 GSVTSINKDRLSK
+138 GSVTS
-151 LPVTNVLQAVQ
+151 
-162 GAAAGVINKDRLSK
+162 INKDRLSK

-239 DINPSDI
+239 DINPGDI

-289 IGIEDF
+289 IGFENF
-295 AHKMDFCNGSQI
+295 AKKMDFCNGAQI

-319 GETMYNDFVK
+319 GETMYNDYVK
-329 NQNEAEAQAAGRETD
+329 NQNEADAQAAGKETD

-359 NVTVNGGAEKIK
+359 NVTVNGGADKIK

-440 EDNGSY
+440 EDDGSY

-477 NGYADINFGNIWKP
+477 NAYADINFGNIWKP
-491 LDGLRY
+491 LEGLSY

-511 YYNGAEQNDLNGY
+511 YYNGAEQNDQNGY

-530 ETQSYTAE
+530 ETQSRTVE

-543 AKDFG
+543 AKDIK
-548 KHHFDL
+548 KHHFDITL
-554 TALYAS
+554 LYAS

-568 TAAASKFIN
+568 TATGAKFIN

-583 NLGGGG
+583 NLGGGA

-598 LYTTVSQ
+598 LYKTVSQ

-630 FGEDNKYGTF
+630 FGSDNKYGTF
-640 PSVAL
+640 PSIAL
-645 GWNIANEK
+645 GWNIATEK
-653 FMEKTQG
+653 FMEKVD

-684 LAKMSNAAITMD
+684 LAKMSNAALTMD

-724 GIDFGLL
+724 GIDFGIL

-736 GNIDFYTSTTTDL
+736 GNIDFYTSKTTDL

-767 MGKTA
+767 MGETA
-772 NKGLEVTINSKNI
+772 NKGLEITINSKNI
-785 VTKDFTWGTNLVWS
+785 VTKDFTWGTSLVWS
-799 WNKNEIKDLYGDE
+799 WNKNEIKDLYGD
-812 KSDIGNRWF
+812 KQDDLGNRWF
-821 IGEPISVIYDYEMV
+821 IGEPISVIYDYVME

-846 DHLKW
+846 DHLNH

-859 VKLRDVN
+859 VKLADLN
-866 GDGKIDPNDD
+866 GDGKITPEGD
-876 KTIQGQTTPKWIG
+876 KKIQGQTTPKWIG
-889 GLTNTFTYKNLSL
+889 GMTNTFTYKNLSL

-908 VQGLKRNNSLLAM
+908 VQGLKRDNSLLAM

-941 NPSNEYRS
+941 NPTNEYRS

-962 CDASFTRIKDI
+962 RSAAFTRIKDI
-973 TLSYQFPAQITNALR
+973 TLSYQFPAQICNMLHLN
-988 ISALTV
+988 ALTV
-994 YASAR
+994 YASGR
-999 NLATFTSW
+999 NLFTFTDW

-1015 ITQRGWGGYENNYP
+1015 ITQRGWRDYENNYP
-1029 MTKSY
+1029 MTKSM

>member
-1 MKYANLI
+1 
-8 LPSHKLCFVVAL
+8 
-20 AAGMIAVPMPTMAEQ
+20 
-35 AVQNI
+35 
-40 QQAGVVKGQV
+40 
-50 TDKNGDAVIGATVK
+50 
-64 VKNAQTG
+64 
-71 TVTDFNGNFSLSVQ
+71 
-85 KAGTLVVSY
+85 
-94 IGYLAKEVAFNPGQT
+94 
-109 LNISIEEDATAL
+109 
-121 DEVVV
+121 
-126 VGYGVQKKSDVT
+126 
-138 GSVTSINKDRLSK
+138 
-151 LPVTNVLQAVQ
+151 
-162 GAAAGVINKDRLSK
+162 
-176 LPVTN
+176 
-181 VLQAVQGAAAGVTI
+181 
-195 SQGSSIPGD
+195 
-204 APSALVR
+204 
-211 GRNSINAGTGPYIVV
+211 
-226 DGIPIS
+226 
-232 KSGGSLN
+232 
-239 DINPSDI
+239 
-246 ESMEILKDAS
+246 
-256 ATAIYGTNGANGVIL
+256 
-271 ITTKHGKD
+271 
-279 GKPSVSYNGY
+279 
-289 IGIEDF
+289 
-295 AHKMDFCNGSQI
+295 MDFCNGSQI

>member
-1 MKYANLI
+1 M
-8 LPSHKLCFVVAL
+8 KLCFAMAL
-20 AAGMIAVPMPTMAEQ
+20 AGGIMAFPLPTMAEQ
-35 AVQNI
+35 AVQNV

-50 TDKNGDAVIGATVK
+50 TDKNGDGVIGATVK
-64 VKNAQTG
+64 VKDAQAG
-71 TVTDFNGNFSLSVQ
+71 TVTDYNGNFSLNVQ

-94 IGYLAKEVAFNPGQT
+94 IGYLTKEIAFTPGQT
-109 LNISIEEDATAL
+109 LNITIEEDATAL

-138 GSVTSINKDRLSK
+138 GSVTS
-151 LPVTNVLQAVQ
+151 
-162 GAAAGVINKDRLSK
+162 INKDRLSK

-239 DINPSDI
+239 DINPGDI

-271 ITTKHGKD
+271 ITTKHGKE

-289 IGIEDF
+289 VGFETF
-295 AHKMDFCNGSQI
+295 AHKMDFCDGQQI

-329 NQNEAEAQAAGRETD
+329 NQNEADAQAAGRETD
-344 WLYDMVSQTGIIQDH
+344 WLYDMVSQTGIIHDH

-393 SLRMNIDADVT
+393 SMRMNIDADVT
-404 DYLKIGTNSYIV
+404 DYLRIGTNSYIV
-416 SHNRDGGRVNFLMAE
+416 SHNRDGGRVNFMMAE

-440 EDNGSY
+440 EDDGSY

-457 FNPMRDVNQD
+457 FNPMRDINQD

-477 NGYADINFGNIWKP
+477 NAYAELNFGNIWKP
-491 LDGLRY
+491 LTGLTY
-497 KFNFGYSFVPRREN
+497 KFNFGYSFVPKREN
-511 YYNGAEQNDLNGY
+511 YYNGAEQNDPNGY

-530 ETQSYTAE
+530 ETQSRTVE

-543 AKDFG
+543 AKDIQ
-548 KHHFDL
+548 KHHFDITL
-554 TALYAS
+554 LFAS

-568 TAAASKFIN
+568 TATGAKFIN

-598 LYTTVSQ
+598 LYKTVSQ

-630 FGEDNKYGTF
+630 FGADNKYGTF

-653 FMEKTQG
+653 FMEKAD

-684 LAKMSNAAITMD
+684 LAKMSNAALTMD

-724 GIDFGLL
+724 GIDFGFL

-755 PKISGYSNVYMN
+755 PKVSGYSNVYMN

-772 NKGLEVTINSKNI
+772 NKGLEITINSKNI

-835 GIWQKDEIERG
+835 GIWQKDEIDRG
-846 DHLKW
+846 DHLNW

-908 VQGLKRNNSLLAM
+908 VQGLKRDNSLLGT
-921 ASDEMGRRNSTTEI
+921 ASDEMGRRNSTTEV

-941 NPSNEYRS
+941 NPSNEFRS

-962 CDASFTRIKDI
+962 CDASFTRIKDV

-1007 KGWDPESD
+1007 KGWDPEAD
-1015 ITQRGWGGYENNYP
+1015 ITQRGWRDYENNYP

>member
-1 MKYANLI
+1 MKYAKLT
-8 LPSHKLCFVVAL
+8 LPSKKLCFVMAL
-20 AAGMIAVPMPTMAEQ
+20 AAGMVAFPLPTMAEQ
-35 AVQNI
+35 AVQNV

-64 VKNAQTG
+64 VKDAQTG

-85 KAGTLVVSY
+85 KAGSIVVSY
-94 IGYLAKEVAFNPGQT
+94 IGYLTKEVAFTPGQS
-109 LNISIEEDATAL
+109 LNITIEEDATAL

-138 GSVTSINKDRLSK
+138 GSVTS
-151 LPVTNVLQAVQ
+151 
-162 GAAAGVINKDRLSK
+162 INKDRLSK

-239 DINPSDI
+239 DINPGDI

-289 IGIEDF
+289 IGFENF
-295 AHKMDFCNGSQI
+295 AKKMDFCNGAQI

-319 GETMYNDFVK
+319 GETMYNDYVK
-329 NQNEAEAQAAGRETD
+329 NQNEADAQAAGKETD

-359 NVTVNGGAEKIK
+359 NVTVNGGADKIK

-440 EDNGSY
+440 EDDGSY

-457 FNPMRDVNQD
+457 FNPMRDINQD

-477 NGYADINFGNIWKP
+477 NAYAELNFGNIWKP
-491 LDGLRY
+491 LSGLTY
-497 KFNFGYSFVPRREN
+497 KFNFGYSFVPKREN
-511 YYNGAEQNDLNGY
+511 YYNGAEQNDPNGY

-530 ETQSYTAE
+530 ETQSRTVE

-543 AKDFG
+543 AKDIQ
-548 KHHFDL
+548 KHHFDITL
-554 TALYAS
+554 LYAS

-568 TAAASKFIN
+568 TATGAKFIN

-598 LYTTVSQ
+598 LYKTVSQ

-630 FGEDNKYGTF
+630 FGSDNKYGTF

-653 FMEKTQG
+653 FMEKAD

-684 LAKMSNAAITMD
+684 LAKMSNAALTMN

-724 GIDFGLL
+724 GIDFGFL

-755 PKISGYSNVYMN
+755 PKVSGYSNVYMN

-772 NKGLEVTINSKNI
+772 NKGLEITINSKNI
-785 VTKDFTWGTNLVWS
+785 VTKDFTWGTSLVWS
-799 WNKNEIKDLYGDE
+799 WNKNEIKDLYGDQ
-812 KSDIGNRWF
+812 KDDIGNRWF

-846 DHLKW
+846 DHLNW

-908 VQGLKRNNSLLAM
+908 VQGLKRNNSLLGT
-921 ASDEMGRRNSTTEI
+921 ASDEMGRRNSTTEV
-935 GYWTES
+935 GYWSES
-941 NPSNEYRS
+941 NPSNEFRS

-962 CDASFTRIKDI
+962 CDASFTRIKDV
-973 TLSYQFPAQITNALR
+973 TLSYQFPAQIINALR

-1007 KGWDPESD
+1007 KGWDPEAD

>member
-1 MKYANLI
+1 M
-8 LPSHKLCFVVAL
+8 KLCFAMAL
-20 AAGMIAVPMPTMAEQ
+20 AGGIMAFPLPTMAEQ
-35 AVQNI
+35 AVQNV

-50 TDKNGDAVIGATVK
+50 TDKNGDGVIGATVK
-64 VKNAQTG
+64 VKDAQAG
-71 TVTDFNGNFSLSVQ
+71 TVTDYNGNFSLNVQ

-94 IGYLAKEVAFNPGQT
+94 IGYLTKEIAFTLGQT
-109 LNISIEEDATAL
+109 LNITIEEDATAL

-162 GAAAGVINKDRLSK
+162 GAAAGV
-176 LPVTN
+176 
-181 VLQAVQGAAAGVTI
+181 TI

-204 APSALVR
+204 APSALIR

-239 DINPSDI
+239 DINPGDI

-271 ITTKHGKD
+271 ITTKHGKE

-289 IGIEDF
+289 IGFENF
-295 AHKMDFCNGSQI
+295 AHKMDYCNGAQI

-404 DYLKIGTNSYIV
+404 NYLKIGTNSYIV
-416 SHNRDGGRVNFLMAE
+416 SHNRDGGRVNFMMAE

-440 EDNGSY
+440 EDDGSY

-457 FNPMRDVNQD
+457 FNPMRDINQD

-477 NGYADINFGNIWKP
+477 NAYAELNFGNIWKP
-491 LDGLRY
+491 LTGLTY
-497 KFNFGYSFVPRREN
+497 KFNFGYSFVPKREN
-511 YYNGAEQNDLNGY
+511 YYNGAEQNDPNGY

-530 ETQSYTAE
+530 ETQSRTVE

-543 AKDFG
+543 AKDIQ
-548 KHHFDL
+548 KHHFDITL
-554 TALYAS
+554 LYAS

-568 TAAASKFIN
+568 TATGAKFIN

-598 LYTTVSQ
+598 LYKTVSQ

-630 FGEDNKYGTF
+630 FGADNKYGTF
-640 PSVAL
+640 PSIAL

-653 FMEKTQG
+653 FMEKAD

-684 LAKMSNAAITMD
+684 LAKMSNAALTMD

-724 GIDFGLL
+724 GIDFGFL

-755 PKISGYSNVYMN
+755 PKVSGYSNVYMN

-772 NKGLEVTINSKNI
+772 NKGLEITINSKNI

-846 DHLKW
+846 DHLNW

-908 VQGLKRNNSLLAM
+908 VQGLKRNNSLLGT
-921 ASDEMGRRNSTTEI
+921 ASDEMGRRNSPTEI
-935 GYWTES
+935 GYWSES
-941 NPSNEYRS
+941 NPSNEFRS

-962 CDASFTRIKDI
+962 CDASFTRIKDV
-973 TLSYQFPAQITNALR
+973 TLSYQFPAQIINALR

-1007 KGWDPESD
+1007 KGWDPEAD

>member
-1 MKYANLI
+1 MKYAKLT
-8 LPSHKLCFVVAL
+8 LPSKKLCFVMAL
-20 AAGMIAVPMPTMAEQ
+20 AAGMVAFPLPTMAEQ
-35 AVQNI
+35 AVQNV

-64 VKNAQTG
+64 VKDAQTG

-85 KAGTLVVSY
+85 KAGSIVVSY
-94 IGYLAKEVAFNPGQT
+94 IGYLTKEVAFTPGQS
-109 LNISIEEDATAL
+109 LNITIEEDATAL

-138 GSVTSINKDRLSK
+138 GSVTS
-151 LPVTNVLQAVQ
+151 
-162 GAAAGVINKDRLSK
+162 INKDRLSK

-239 DINPSDI
+239 DINPGDI

-289 IGIEDF
+289 IGFENF
-295 AHKMDFCNGSQI
+295 AKKMDFCNGAQI

-319 GETMYNDFVK
+319 GETMYNDYVK
-329 NQNEAEAQAAGRETD
+329 NQNEADAQAAGKETD

-359 NVTVNGGAEKIK
+359 NVTVNGGADKIK

-440 EDNGSY
+440 EDDGSY

-477 NGYADINFGNIWKP
+477 NAYADINFGNIWKP
-491 LDGLRY
+491 LEGLSY
-497 KFNFGYSFVPRREN
+497 KFNFGYSFVPKREN
-511 YYNGAEQNDLNGY
+511 YYNGAEQNDQNGY

-530 ETQSYTAE
+530 ETQSRTVE

-543 AKDFG
+543 AKDIQ
-548 KHHFDL
+548 KHHFDITL
-554 TALYAS
+554 LYAS

-568 TAAASKFIN
+568 TATGAKFIN

-583 NLGGGG
+583 NLGGGA

-598 LYTTVSQ
+598 LYKTVSQ

-630 FGEDNKYGTF
+630 FGSDNKYGTF
-640 PSVAL
+640 PSIAL

-653 FMEKTQG
+653 FMEKVD

-684 LAKMSNAAITMD
+684 LAKMSNAALTMD

-724 GIDFGLL
+724 GIDFGIL

-736 GNIDFYTSTTTDL
+736 GNIDFYTSKTTDL

-767 MGKTA
+767 MGETA
-772 NKGLEVTINSKNI
+772 NKGLEITINSKNI
-785 VTKDFTWGTNLVWS
+785 VTKDFTWGTSLVWS
-799 WNKNEIKDLYGDE
+799 WNKNEIKDLYGD
-812 KSDIGNRWF
+812 KQDDLGNRWF
-821 IGEPISVIYDYEMV
+821 IGEPISVIYDYVME

-846 DHLKW
+846 DHLNH

-859 VKLRDVN
+859 VKLADLD
-866 GDGKIDPNDD
+866 GDGKITPEGD
-876 KTIQGQTTPKWIG
+876 KKIQGQTTPKWIG
-889 GLTNTFTYKNLSL
+889 GMTNTFTYKNLSL

-962 CDASFTRIKDI
+962 RSAAFTRIKDI
-973 TLSYQFPAQITNALR
+973 TLSYQFPAQICNMLHLN
-988 ISALTV
+988 ALTV
-994 YASAR
+994 YASGR
-999 NLATFTSW
+999 NLFTFTDW

-1015 ITQRGWGGYENNYP
+1015 ITQRGWRDYENNYP
-1029 MTKSY
+1029 MTKSM

>member
-1 MKYANLI
+1 MKYVHLT
-8 LPSHKLCFVVAL
+8 LPSMKLCFAMAL
-20 AAGMIAVPMPTMAEQ
+20 AGGIMAFPLPTMAEQ
-35 AVQNI
+35 AVQNV

-50 TDKNGDAVIGATVK
+50 TDKNGDGVIGATVK
-64 VKNAQTG
+64 VKDAQAG
-71 TVTDFNGNFSLSVQ
+71 TVTDYNGNFSLNVQ

-94 IGYLAKEVAFNPGQT
+94 IGYLTKEIAFTPGQT
-109 LNISIEEDATAL
+109 LNITIEEDATAL

-138 GSVTSINKDRLSK
+138 GSVTS
-151 LPVTNVLQAVQ
+151 
-162 GAAAGVINKDRLSK
+162 INKDRLSK

-239 DINPSDI
+239 DINPGDI

-271 ITTKHGKD
+271 ITTKHGKE

-289 IGIEDF
+289 IGFENF
-295 AHKMDFCNGSQI
+295 AHKMDYCNGAQI

-329 NQNEAEAQAAGRETD
+329 NQNEAEAQAGGRETD

-404 DYLKIGTNSYIV
+404 NYLKIGTNSYIV
-416 SHNRDGGRVNFLMAE
+416 SHNRDGGRVNFMMAE

-440 EDNGSY
+440 EDDGSY

-457 FNPMRDVNQD
+457 FNPMRDINQD

-477 NGYADINFGNIWKP
+477 NAYAELNFGNIWKP
-491 LDGLRY
+491 LTGLTY
-497 KFNFGYSFVPRREN
+497 KFNFGYSFVPKREN
-511 YYNGAEQNDLNGY
+511 YYNGAEQNDPNGY

-530 ETQSYTAE
+530 ETQSRTVE

-543 AKDFG
+543 AKDIK
-548 KHHFDL
+548 KHHFDITL
-554 TALYAS
+554 LYAS

-568 TAAASKFIN
+568 TATGAKFIN

-598 LYTTVSQ
+598 LYKTVSQ

-630 FGEDNKYGTF
+630 FGADNKYGTF
-640 PSVAL
+640 PSIAL

-653 FMEKTQG
+653 FMEKAD

-678 IGVYET
+678 ISVYET
-684 LAKMSNAAITMD
+684 LAKMSNAALTMD

-724 GIDFGLL
+724 GIDFGFL

-772 NKGLEVTINSKNI
+772 NKGLEITINSKNI

-846 DHLKW
+846 DHLNW

-908 VQGLKRNNSLLAM
+908 VQGLKRNNSLLGT
-921 ASDEMGRRNSTTEI
+921 ASDEMGRRNSPTEI
-935 GYWTES
+935 GYWSES
-941 NPSNEYRS
+941 NPSNEFRS

-962 CDASFTRIKDI
+962 CDASFTRIKDV
-973 TLSYQFPAQITNALR
+973 TLSYQFPAQIINALR

-1007 KGWDPESD
+1007 KGWDPEAD
-1015 ITQRGWGGYENNYP
+1015 ITQRGWRDYENNYP

>member
-1 MKYANLI
+1 M
-8 LPSHKLCFVVAL
+8 KLCFAMAL
-20 AAGMIAVPMPTMAEQ
+20 AAGIMAFPLPTMAEQ
-35 AVQNI
+35 AVQNV

-50 TDKNGDAVIGATVK
+50 TDKNGDGVIGATVK
-64 VKNAQTG
+64 VKDAQAG
-71 TVTDFNGNFSLSVQ
+71 TVTDYNGNFSLNVQ

-94 IGYLAKEVAFNPGQT
+94 IGYLTKEIAFTPGQT
-109 LNISIEEDATAL
+109 LNITIEEDATAL

-138 GSVTSINKDRLSK
+138 GSVTS
-151 LPVTNVLQAVQ
+151 
-162 GAAAGVINKDRLSK
+162 INKDRLSK

-239 DINPSDI
+239 DINPGDI

-271 ITTKHGKD
+271 ITTKHGKE

-289 IGIEDF
+289 IGFENF
-295 AHKMDFCNGSQI
+295 AHKMDYCNGAQI

-404 DYLKIGTNSYIV
+404 NYLKIGTNSYIV
-416 SHNRDGGRVNFLMAE
+416 SHNRDGGRVNFMMAEAIFMMAE

-440 EDNGSY
+440 EDDGSY

-457 FNPMRDVNQD
+457 FNPMRDINQD

-477 NGYADINFGNIWKP
+477 NAYAELNFGNIWKP
-491 LDGLRY
+491 LTGLTY
-497 KFNFGYSFVPRREN
+497 KFNFGYSFVPKREN
-511 YYNGAEQNDLNGY
+511 YYNGAEQNDPNGY

-530 ETQSYTAE
+530 ETQSRTVE

-543 AKDFG
+543 AKDIQ
-548 KHHFDL
+548 KHHFDITL
-554 TALYAS
+554 LYAS

-568 TAAASKFIN
+568 TATGAKFIN

-598 LYTTVSQ
+598 LYKTVSQ

-630 FGEDNKYGTF
+630 FGADNKYGTF
-640 PSVAL
+640 PSIAL

-653 FMEKTQG
+653 FMEKAD

-684 LAKMSNAAITMD
+684 LAKMSNAALTMD

-724 GIDFGLL
+724 GIDFGFL

-755 PKISGYSNVYMN
+755 PKVSGYSNVYMN

-772 NKGLEVTINSKNI
+772 NKGLEITINSKNI

-846 DHLKW
+846 DHLNW

-908 VQGLKRNNSLLAM
+908 VQGLKRNNSLLGT
-921 ASDEMGRRNSTTEI
+921 ASDEMGRRNSPTEI
-935 GYWTES
+935 GYWSES
-941 NPSNEYRS
+941 NPSNEFRS

-962 CDASFTRIKDI
+962 CDASFTRIKDV
-973 TLSYQFPAQITNALR
+973 TLSYQFPAQIINALR

-1007 KGWDPESD
+1007 KGWDPEAD

>member
-1 MKYANLI
+1 MKNVHLS
-8 LPSHKLCFVVAL
+8 LPSKKLCFAMAL
-20 AAGMIAVPMPTMAEQ
+20 AAGIMAFPLPTMAEQ
-35 AVQNI
+35 AVQNV
-40 QQAGVVKGQV
+40 QQTGVVKGQV
-50 TDKNGDAVIGATVK
+50 TDKNGDGVIGATVK
-64 VKNAQTG
+64 VKDAATG
-71 TVTDFNGNFSLSVQ
+71 TVTDYDGNFSLNVQ

-94 IGYLAKEVAFNPGQT
+94 IGYLTKEVAFTPGQT

-138 GSVTSINKDRLSK
+138 GSVTS
-151 LPVTNVLQAVQ
+151 
-162 GAAAGVINKDRLSK
+162 INKDRLSK

-239 DINPSDI
+239 DINPGDI

-271 ITTKHGKD
+271 ITTKHGKE

-289 IGIEDF
+289 IGFENF
-295 AHKMDFCNGSQI
+295 AHKMDYCNGAQI

-344 WLYDMVSQTGIIQDH
+344 WLYDMISQTGIIQDH
-359 NVTVNGGAEKIK
+359 NVTVNGGAEKVK

-404 DYLKIGTNSYIV
+404 DYLRIGTNSYIV
-416 SHNRDGGRVNFLMAE
+416 SHNRDGGRVNFMMAE

-440 EDNGSY
+440 EDDGSY

-457 FNPMRDVNQD
+457 FNPMRDINQD

-477 NGYADINFGNIWKP
+477 NAYAELNFGNIWKP
-491 LDGLRY
+491 LSGLTY
-497 KFNFGYSFVPRREN
+497 KFNFGYSFVPKREN
-511 YYNGAEQNDLNGY
+511 YYNGAEQNDPNGY

-530 ETQSYTAE
+530 ETQSRTVE

-543 AKDFG
+543 AKDIQ
-548 KHHFDL
+548 KHHFDITL
-554 TALYAS
+554 LYAS

-568 TAAASKFIN
+568 TATGAKFIN

-598 LYTTVSQ
+598 LYKTVSQ

-630 FGEDNKYGTF
+630 FGSDNKYGTF
-640 PSVAL
+640 PSIAL

-653 FMEKTQG
+653 FMEKAD

-684 LAKMSNAAITMD
+684 LAKMSNAALTMD
-696 GQSATALYPSSRM
+696 GQSNTALYPSSRM

-724 GIDFGLL
+724 GIDFGFL

-755 PKISGYSNVYMN
+755 PKISGFSNVYMN

-772 NKGLEVTINSKNI
+772 NKGLEITINSKNI

-835 GIWQKDEIERG
+835 GIWQKEEIDRG

-908 VQGLKRNNSLLAM
+908 VQGLKRNNSLLGT
-921 ASDEMGRRNSTTEI
+921 ASDEMGRRNSPTEI
-935 GYWTES
+935 GYWSES
-941 NPSNEYRS
+941 NPSNEFRS

-962 CDASFTRIKDI
+962 CDASFTRIKDV
-973 TLSYQFPAQITNALR
+973 TLSYQFPAQIINALR

-1007 KGWDPESD
+1007 KGWDPEAD

>member
-1 MKYANLI
+1 MKYAKLT
-8 LPSHKLCFVVAL
+8 LPTRKLCFVMAL
-20 AAGMIAVPMPTMAEQ
+20 AAGMIAFPLPTMAEQ
-35 AVQNI
+35 AVQNV

-50 TDKNGDAVIGATVK
+50 TDKNGEGVIGATVK
-64 VKNAQTG
+64 VKDAQTG
-71 TVTDFNGNFSLSVQ
+71 TVTDFDGNFTLNVQ
-85 KAGTLVVSY
+85 SAGTLVVSY
-94 IGYLAKEVAFNPGQT
+94 IGYLTKEVSFTVGQT
-109 LNISIEEDATAL
+109 LNISMEEDATAL
-121 DEVVV
+121 EEVVV

-138 GSVTSINKDRLSK
+138 GSVTSINKE
-151 LPVTNVLQAVQ
+151 
-162 GAAAGVINKDRLSK
+162 RLSK

-195 SQGSSIPGD
+195 TQGSSIPGD

-239 DINPSDI
+239 DINPNDI

-279 GKPSVSYNGY
+279 GKPNISYNGY
-289 IGIEDF
+289 LGIEDF
-295 AHKMDFCNGSQI
+295 AKKLDFCNGAEI
-307 TQRYKDYVAQNP
+307 TQRYKDYVAQNA
-319 GETMYNDFVK
+319 GETMYNDYVK
-329 NQNEAEAQAAGRETD
+329 NANEAAAQAAGQETD
-344 WLYDMVSQTGIIQDH
+344 WVYDMVSQTGIIQDH
-359 NVTVNGGAEKIK
+359 NITINGGADRVK
-371 YFISGDYMSQKGVL
+371 YFISGDYMKQKGVL
-385 KGFNYKRY
+385 KGFNYQRY

-440 EDNGSY
+440 EDDGSY
-446 CIYPMYTESLF
+446 CQYPMYSETLF
-457 FNPMRDVNQD
+457 FNPMQYIDQD

-491 LDGLRY
+491 LEGLHY

-511 YYNGAEQNDLNGY
+511 YYNGEAQFNNAGGY

-530 ETQSYTAE
+530 ETQSYTSE
-538 NILTY
+538 NILSY
-543 AKDFG
+543 AKDLG
-548 KHHFDL
+548 KNHFDVTL
-554 TALYAS
+554 LYAS
-560 SRKKYHDN
+560 SRKKYHEN
-568 TAAASKFIN
+568 NATGSKFIN
-577 DELLWH
+577 DELSWH
-583 NLGGGG
+583 RLNGGS
-589 TQTAKSYTD
+589 TQTAGSYSD

-630 FGEDNKYGTF
+630 FGDDNKYGVF

-645 GWNIANEK
+645 GWNITNEK
-653 FMEKTQG
+653 FMEKAD

-684 LAKMSNAAITMD
+684 LAKMSNNAITMD
-696 GQSATALYPSSRM
+696 GATATALNPSSRM

-724 GIDFGLL
+724 GIDFGIL

-772 NKGLEVTINSKNI
+772 NKGLEITINSKNI
-785 VTKDFTWGTNLVWS
+785 VTKDFTWGTSLVWS

-812 KSDIGNRWF
+812 KDDLGNRWF
-821 IGEPISVIYDYEMV
+821 IGEPISVIYDYEME
-835 GIWQKDEIERG
+835 GIWQEDEIAAG
-846 DHLKW
+846 KHLNQ
-851 DPQAQPGD
+851 DPQAQAGD
-859 VKLRDVN
+859 VKLKDQN

-876 KTIQGQTTPKWIG
+876 KVIQGQTTPKWTA
-889 GLTNTFTYKNLSL
+889 GLTNTFSYKGFTL

-908 VQGLKRNNSLLAM
+908 AQGQKRNNSLLAM
-921 ASDEMGRRNSTTEI
+921 AADEQGRRNSTTEV
-935 GYWTES
+935 GYWTPENKS
-941 NPSNEYRS
+941 DEYRS

-962 CDASFTRIKDI
+962 RDASYTRIKDV
-973 TLSYQFPAQITNALR
+973 TLSYAFPTQITNQLHL
-988 ISALTV
+988 SSLTAYV
-994 YASAR
+994 SGR
-999 NLATFTSW
+999 NLYTFTDW
-1007 KGWDPESD
+1007 KGWDPEAD

-1029 MTKSY
+1029 MTKSF

>member
-1 MKYANLI
+1 M
-8 LPSHKLCFVVAL
+8 AL
-20 AAGMIAVPMPTMAEQ
+20 AAGMMTFPLPTMAEQ
-35 AVQNI
+35 AVQDV

-50 TDKNGDAVIGATVK
+50 TDKNGEGVIGATVK
-64 VKNAQTG
+64 VKDAATG
-71 TVTDFNGNFSLSVQ
+71 TVTDFNGNFTLDVQ
-85 KAGTLVVSY
+85 KAGTLVISY
-94 IGYLAKEVAFNPGQT
+94 IGYLTKEVAFTPGQT

-138 GSVTSINKDRLSK
+138 GSVTSINKE
-151 LPVTNVLQAVQ
+151 
-162 GAAAGVINKDRLSK
+162 RLSK

-226 DGIPIS
+226 DGVPIS

-239 DINPSDI
+239 DINPGDI

-289 IGIEDF
+289 LGIEDF
-295 AHKMDFCNGSQI
+295 AHKMDFCNGAQI
-307 TQRYKDYVAQNP
+307 TQRYRDYVAQNA
-319 GETMYNDFVK
+319 GETMHNDYVK
-329 NQNEAEAQAAGRETD
+329 NANEAEAQAAGKETD
-344 WLYDMVSQTGIIQDH
+344 WLYDMVSQTGVIQDH
-359 NVTVNGGAEKIK
+359 NVTVNGGADNIK
-371 YFISGDYMSQKGVL
+371 YFISADYMSQKGVL

-393 SLRMNIDADVT
+393 SFRMNIDANVT

-440 EDNGSY
+440 DENGNY
-446 CIYPMYTESLF
+446 EQYPMYSETLF
-457 FNPMRDVNQD
+457 FNPMQYVGQD

-477 NGYADINFGNIWKP
+477 NTYAELDFGNIWKP
-491 LDGLRY
+491 LSGLRY

-511 YYNGAEQNDLNGY
+511 YYNGEAQFNTSGGY

-530 ETQSYTAE
+530 ETQSYTSE
-538 NILTY
+538 NILSY
-543 AKDFG
+543 AKDIQ
-548 KHHFDL
+548 KHHFDITL
-554 TALYAS
+554 LYAS
-560 SRKKYHDN
+560 SRKKYHEN
-568 TAAASKFIN
+568 KATGSKFIN
-577 DELLWH
+577 DELSWH
-583 NLGGGG
+583 NLGGGS
-589 TQTAKSYTD
+589 TQTSGSYSD

-630 FGEDNKYGTF
+630 FGNDNKYGVF

-645 GWNIANEK
+645 GWNVANEK
-653 FMEKTQG
+653 FMEKVD

-665 KLRLSYGKAGNEA
+665 KVRLSFGKAGNEA

-696 GQSATALYPSSRM
+696 GATATALYPSSRM
-709 GNSGLGWE
+709 GNSGLSWE
-717 TTKTFNI
+717 TTKTINF
-724 GIDFGLL
+724 GIDFGIL

-736 GNIDFYTSTTTDL
+736 GTIDFYSSKTTDL

-767 MGKTA
+767 MGETA
-772 NKGLEVTINSKNI
+772 NKGLEITINSKNI
-785 VTKDFTWGTNLVWS
+785 VTKDFTWGTSLVWS
-799 WNKNEIKDLYGDE
+799 WNKNEIKDLYGDQ
-812 KSDIGNRWF
+812 KDDIGNRWF
-821 IGEPISVIYDYEMV
+821 IGEPISVIYDYVME

-846 DHLKW
+846 DHLKQ

-859 VKLRDVN
+859 VKLKDIN
-866 GDGKIDPNDD
+866 GDGKIDPEDD
-876 KTIQGQTTPKWIG
+876 KVIQGQTTPKWIG

-908 VQGLKRNNSLLAM
+908 VQGLKRNNSLLGM
-921 ASDEMGRRNSTTEI
+921 AGDEMGRRNTTTEV

-941 NPSNEYRS
+941 NRSNEFRS

-962 CDASFTRIKDI
+962 CDASYTRIKDI
-973 TLSYQFPAQITNALR
+973 TLSYQFPAHICNMLHLN
-988 ISALTV
+988 ALTV
-994 YASAR
+994 YASGR
-999 NLATFTSW
+999 NLATFTNW
-1007 KGWDPESD
+1007 TGWDPESD

>member
-1 MKYANLI
+1 
-8 LPSHKLCFVVAL
+8 
-20 AAGMIAVPMPTMAEQ
+20 
-35 AVQNI
+35 
-40 QQAGVVKGQV
+40 
-50 TDKNGDAVIGATVK
+50 
-64 VKNAQTG
+64 
-71 TVTDFNGNFSLSVQ
+71 
-85 KAGTLVVSY
+85 
-94 IGYLAKEVAFNPGQT
+94 
-109 LNISIEEDATAL
+109 
-121 DEVVV
+121 
-126 VGYGVQKKSDVT
+126 
-138 GSVTSINKDRLSK
+138 
-151 LPVTNVLQAVQ
+151 
-162 GAAAGVINKDRLSK
+162 
-176 LPVTN
+176 VTN

>member
-1 MKYANLI
+1 MKYAKLT
-8 LPSHKLCFVVAL
+8 LPSKKLCFVMAL
-20 AAGMIAVPMPTMAEQ
+20 AAGMMSFPLSTKAEQ
-35 AVQNI
+35 AVQNV

-64 VKNAQTG
+64 VKDAQTG
-71 TVTDFNGNFSLSVQ
+71 TVTDFDGNFTLNVQ

-94 IGYLAKEVAFNPGQT
+94 IGYLTKEVAFTPGQT
-109 LNISIEEDATAL
+109 LNLTIEEDATAL

-162 GAAAGVINKDRLSK
+162 GAAAGV
-176 LPVTN
+176 
-181 VLQAVQGAAAGVTI
+181 TI
-195 SQGSSIPGD
+195 TQGSSIPGD

-239 DINPSDI
+239 DINPNDI

-279 GKPSVSYNGY
+279 GKPTVSYNAYVGF
-289 IGIEDF
+289 EDF
-295 AHKMDFCNGSQI
+295 AKKLDYCNGPQI

-319 GETMYNDFVK
+319 GETMYNDYVK
-329 NQNEAEAQAAGRETD
+329 NANEAEAQAAGKETD
-344 WLYDMVSQTGIIQDH
+344 WLYDMISQTGIITDH
-359 NVTVNGGAEKIK
+359 NITVNGGAEKIK

-440 EDNGSY
+440 DENGNY
-446 CIYPMYTESLF
+446 EQYPMYSETLF
-457 FNPMRDVNQD
+457 FNPMQYIDQD

-477 NGYADINFGNIWKP
+477 NAYAELNFGNIWKP

-497 KFNFGYSFVPRREN
+497 KFNFGYSFVPAREN
-511 YYNGAEQNDLNGY
+511 YYNGESEYNYSGGY
-524 GYIFNA
+524 GYIWNA
-530 ETQSYTAE
+530 ETQSRTVE

-543 AKDFG
+543 AKDIQ
-548 KHHFDL
+548 KHHFDITL
-554 TALYAS
+554 RYAS
-560 SRKKYHDN
+560 SRKKYHSN
-568 TAAASKFIN
+568 TATGSKFIN
-577 DELLWH
+577 DELGWH
-583 NLGGGG
+583 NLGGGS
-589 TQTAKSYTD
+589 TQTSGSYSD
-598 LYTTVSQ
+598 LYKTVSQ

-630 FGEDNKYGTF
+630 FGSDNKYGTF

-653 FMEKTQG
+653 FMEKTQS
-660 WLNNL
+660 WLNTL

-684 LAKMSNAAITMD
+684 LAKMSNNAITMD
-696 GQSATALYPSSRM
+696 GASATALYPSSRM

-724 GIDFGLL
+724 GIDFGFL

-772 NKGLEVTINSKNI
+772 NKGLEITINSKNI
-785 VTKDFTWGTNLVWS
+785 VTKDFTWGTSLVWS

-812 KSDIGNRWF
+812 KDDLGNRWF
-821 IGEPISVIYDYEMV
+821 IGEPISVIYDYVME
-835 GIWQKDEIERG
+835 GIWQEDEIAAG
-846 DHLKW
+846 KHLNQ
-851 DPQAQPGD
+851 DPQAQAGD
-859 VKLRDVN
+859 VKLKDLD
-866 GDGKIDPNDD
+866 GDGQITPDGD
-876 KTIQGQTTPKWIG
+876 KKIQGQTTPKWTA
-889 GLTNTFTYKNLSL
+889 GLTNTFSYKGLTL

-908 VQGLKRNNSLLAM
+908 AQGQKRNNSLLAM
-921 ASDEMGRRNSTTEI
+921 AADEQGRRNSTTEV
-935 GYWTES
+935 GYWTPENKS
-941 NPSNEYRS
+941 DEYRS

-962 CDASFTRIKDI
+962 RNASYTRIKDV
-973 TLSYQFPAQITNALR
+973 TLSYTFPQQILNAIHLNGLTAY
-988 ISALTV
+988 ISG
-994 YASAR
+994 R
-999 NLATFTSW
+999 NLYTFTSW
-1007 KGWDPESD
+1007 KGWDPEAD

-1029 MTKSY
+1029 MTKSL

>member
-1 MKYANLI
+1 M
-8 LPSHKLCFVVAL
+8 KLCFAMAL
-20 AAGMIAVPMPTMAEQ
+20 AAGIMAFPLPTMAEQ
-35 AVQNI
+35 AVQNV

-50 TDKNGDAVIGATVK
+50 TDKNGDSVIGATVK
-64 VKNAQTG
+64 VKDAQAG
-71 TVTDFNGNFSLSVQ
+71 TVTDYNGNFSLNVQ

-94 IGYLAKEVAFNPGQT
+94 IGYLTKEIAFTPGQT
-109 LNISIEEDATAL
+109 LNITIEEDATAL

-138 GSVTSINKDRLSK
+138 GSVTS
-151 LPVTNVLQAVQ
+151 
-162 GAAAGVINKDRLSK
+162 INKDRLSK

-239 DINPSDI
+239 DINPGDI

-271 ITTKHGKD
+271 ITTKHGKE

-289 IGIEDF
+289 IGFENF
-295 AHKMDFCNGSQI
+295 AHKMDYCNGAQI

-404 DYLKIGTNSYIV
+404 NYLKIGTNSYIV
-416 SHNRDGGRVNFLMAE
+416 SHNRDGGRVNFMMAE

-440 EDNGSY
+440 EDDGSY

-457 FNPMRDVNQD
+457 FNPMRDINQD

-477 NGYADINFGNIWKP
+477 NAYAELNFGNIWKP
-491 LDGLRY
+491 LTGLTY
-497 KFNFGYSFVPRREN
+497 KFNFGYSFVPKREN
-511 YYNGAEQNDLNGY
+511 YYNGAEQNDPNGY

-530 ETQSYTAE
+530 ETQSRTVE

-543 AKDFG
+543 AKDIQ
-548 KHHFDL
+548 KHHFDITL
-554 TALYAS
+554 LYAS

-568 TAAASKFIN
+568 TATGAKFIN

-598 LYTTVSQ
+598 LYKTVSQ

-630 FGEDNKYGTF
+630 FGADNKYGTF
-640 PSVAL
+640 PSIAL

-653 FMEKTQG
+653 FMEKAD

-684 LAKMSNAAITMD
+684 LAKMSNAALTMD

-724 GIDFGLL
+724 GIDFGFL

-755 PKISGYSNVYMN
+755 PKVSGYSNVYMN

-772 NKGLEVTINSKNI
+772 NKGLEITINSKNI

-846 DHLKW
+846 DHLNW

-908 VQGLKRNNSLLAM
+908 VQGLKRNNSLLGT
-921 ASDEMGRRNSTTEI
+921 ASDEMGRRNSPTEI
-935 GYWTES
+935 GYWSES
-941 NPSNEYRS
+941 NPSNEFRS

-962 CDASFTRIKDI
+962 CDASFTRIKDV
-973 TLSYQFPAQITNALR
+973 TLSYQFPAQIVNALR

-1007 KGWDPESD
+1007 KGWDPEAD

>member
-1 MKYANLI
+1 MKYANLT
-8 LPSHKLCFVVAL
+8 LPSMKLCFAMAL
-20 AAGMIAVPMPTMAEQ
+20 AAGMMAFPLSTKAEQ
-35 AVQNI
+35 AVQNV

-64 VKNAQTG
+64 VKDAQTG

-85 KAGTLVVSY
+85 KAGSIVVSY
-94 IGYLAKEVAFNPGQT
+94 IGYLTKEVAFTPGQS
-109 LNISIEEDATAL
+109 LNITIEEDATAL

-162 GAAAGVINKDRLSK
+162 GAAAGV
-176 LPVTN
+176 
-181 VLQAVQGAAAGVTI
+181 TI
-195 SQGSSIPGD
+195 TQGSSIPGD

-239 DINPSDI
+239 DINPGDI

-289 IGIEDF
+289 IGFENF
-295 AHKMDFCNGSQI
+295 AKKMDFCNGAQI

-319 GETMYNDFVK
+319 GETMYNDYVK
-329 NQNEAEAQAAGRETD
+329 NQNEADAQAAGKETD

-359 NVTVNGGAEKIK
+359 NVTVNGGADKIK

-440 EDNGSY
+440 EDDGSY

-477 NGYADINFGNIWKP
+477 NAYADINFGNIWKP
-491 LDGLRY
+491 LEGLSY

-511 YYNGAEQNDLNGY
+511 YYNGAEQNDQNGY

-530 ETQSYTAE
+530 ETQSRTVE

-543 AKDFG
+543 AKDIK
-548 KHHFDL
+548 KHHFDITL
-554 TALYAS
+554 LYAS

-568 TAAASKFIN
+568 TATGAKFIN

-583 NLGGGG
+583 NLGGGA

-598 LYTTVSQ
+598 LYKTVSQ

-630 FGEDNKYGTF
+630 FGSDNKYGTF
-640 PSVAL
+640 PSIAL

-653 FMEKTQG
+653 FMEKVD

-684 LAKMSNAAITMD
+684 LAKMSNAALTMD

-724 GIDFGLL
+724 GIDFGIL

-736 GNIDFYTSTTTDL
+736 GNIDFYTSKTTDL

-767 MGKTA
+767 MGETA
-772 NKGLEVTINSKNI
+772 NKGLEITINSKNI
-785 VTKDFTWGTNLVWS
+785 VTKDFTWGTSLVWS
-799 WNKNEIKDLYGDE
+799 WNKNEIKDLYGD
-812 KSDIGNRWF
+812 KQDDLGNRWF
-821 IGEPISVIYDYEMV
+821 IGEPISVIYDYVME

-846 DHLKW
+846 DHLNH

-859 VKLRDVN
+859 VKLADLN
-866 GDGKIDPNDD
+866 GDGKITPEGD
-876 KTIQGQTTPKWIG
+876 KKIQGQTTPKWIG
-889 GLTNTFTYKNLSL
+889 GMTNTFTYKNLSL

-962 CDASFTRIKDI
+962 RSAAFTRIKDI
-973 TLSYQFPAQITNALR
+973 TLSYQFPAQICNMLHLN
-988 ISALTV
+988 ALTV
-994 YASAR
+994 YASGR
-999 NLATFTSW
+999 NLFTFTDW

-1029 MTKSY
+1029 MTKSM